1 MKRSASNLTLVL
13 FFVVLT
19 FVMTAGVV
27 LAWETFA
34 RDPFFSYVD
43 RTYPGEE
50 NRRRRRDIQQ
60 RVEHFVISMLV
71 DAVVVTLLLR
81 LVDRKQRA
89 VIESEERYRALF
101 EHASDGICVA
111 SATDHRV
118 TEANSKFCEI
128 LGRSPSQVIGRD
140 VRELMRPT
148 DDCPPAAALAE
159 MLEGR
164 SSGECEFVA
173 NGASGAELPV
183 AVSFN
188 TLSANE
194 ERLIIL
200 IVRDLSASKR
210 LEADREQ
217 IRQQLYES
225 GKLASLGEL
234 SAGVA
239 HEINNPLNGII
250 NFAQLLKDE
259 QTERTPFER
268 QLIDGIIEEGER
280 IATIVRGLL
289 AFARHDTHQ
298 LDEVSLAEVVSSSL
312 SLFGRQFHKDAIRVE
327 TDIPADLPPL
337 RADASRLRQ
346 VVVNMLS
353 NAHHALKAKRSE
365 DKLFR
370 ISARAVERGGRPFV
384 RVEFYDNGVGIRQED
399 LGKVLDPFFTTRR
412 DSGGTGLGLSISFGI
427 IRDHGGTIF
436 AEGAAGEYARFVVE
450 LPAAAPGEEVESAH
464 A

>member
-1 MKRSASNLTLVL
+1 MKRSASNLSLVL
-13 FFVVLT
+13 FFVLLT
-19 FVMTAGVV
+19 FVLTAAVV

-34 RDPFFSYVD
+34 RDPFFSYVE
-43 RTYPGEE
+43 RSYPGES
-50 NRRRRRDIQQ
+50 NSRRRRDIQQ
-60 RVEHFVISMLV
+60 RVEHFVISIMV

-81 LVDRKQRA
+81 LIERKQRA
-89 VIESEERYRALF
+89 VVESEERYRALF
-101 EHASDGICVA
+101 EHASDGICVT
-111 SATDHRV
+111 SAADHRV
-118 TEANSKFCEI
+118 TEANSKFCET
-128 LGRSPSQVIGRD
+128 LGLGPAQVVGRD
-140 VRELMRPT
+140 LRELLRPAEN
-148 DDCPPAAALAE
+148 CPPAVALDE
-159 MLEGR
+159 MLGGS

-173 NGASGAELPV
+173 AAATGAELPV

-210 LEADREQ
+210 MEADREQ

-259 QTERTPFER
+259 PAERTPFER
-268 QLIDGIIEEGER
+268 QLLDGIIEEGER

-298 LDEVSLAEVVSSSL
+298 LDSVSLGEVVGSSL
-312 SLFGRQFHKDAIRVE
+312 SLFGRQFQKDSIRVE
-327 TDIPADLPPL
+327 TDIPADLPRL

-346 VVVNMLS
+346 VVVNLLS
-353 NAHHALKAKRSE
+353 NAHHALWAKRSE
-365 DKLFR
+365 DRLFR
-370 ISARAVERGGRPFV
+370 ISARGVERGGRPFV

-412 DSGGTGLGLSISFGI
+412 DSGGTGLGLSVSFGI
-427 IRDHGGTIF
+427 IRDHGGTIV
-436 AEGAAGEYARFVVE
+436 AEGAEGEFARFVVE
-450 LPAAAPGEEVESAH
+450 LPAAAPSGEVEGAH